1 MGRNKKWDKQTVYH
15 FGILMNQEDIQ
26 RLKEQAARSTC
37 GSLSEFAR
45 RILLGRQV
53 TVLYRN
59 ESLDKF
65 LDEAV
70 LMRNEL
76 AMIRQTLPRTGE
88 NEKRMIIL
96 LENIQSIIS
105 KIYEQCK
112 HT

>member
-1 MGRNKKWDKQTVYH
+1 MGRNKKWDRQTVYH
-15 FGILMNQEDIQ
+15 LGILMNQEDIQ
-26 RLKEQAARSTC
+26 RVKEQAARSTC

-45 RILLGRQV
+45 RLLLGRQA

-70 LMRNEL
+70 LLRNEMTL
-76 AMIRQTLPRTGE
+76 VRQTSPWTAE
-88 NEKRMIIL
+88 NERRMIAL

>member
-1 MGRNKKWDKQTVYH
+1 MRTD
-15 FGILMNQEDIQ
+15 LQ

-37 GSLSEFAR
+37 GSFSEFAR
-45 RILLGRQV
+45 RLLLGRRV
-53 TVLYRN
+53 TILYRN

-70 LMRNEL
+70 LLRNEMAL
-76 AMIRQTLPRTGE
+76 LRQTFPRTVE
-88 NEKRMIIL
+88 NERRMIAL
-96 LENIQSIIS
+96 LENIQTIIL

>member
-1 MGRNKKWDKQTVYH
+1 MGRSKKWDEQTVYH
-15 FGILMNQEDIQ
+15 LGILMNQADIQ

-45 RILLGRQV
+45 RLLLGKQV

-59 ESLDKF
+59 ASLDTF

-70 LMRNEL
+70 LLRNEL
-76 AMIRQTLPRTGE
+76 TIMRQTLPWTGE
-88 NEKRMIIL
+88 HEKRMIIL
-96 LENIQSIIS
+96 LEKIQSIIF

>member
-1 MGRNKKWDKQTVYH
+1 MGRNKKWDEQTVYH
-15 FGILMNQEDIQ
+15 FGILMNREDIQ

-45 RILLGRQV
+45 RLLLGRQA

-70 LMRNEL
+70 LLRNEL
-76 AMIRQTLPRTGE
+76 AMMRQTLSWTGE

>member
-1 MGRNKKWDKQTVYH
+1 MGRSKKREKRHGCCLNIW
-15 FGILMNQEDIQ
+15 IMRSDIQ

-37 GSLSEFAR
+37 GSFSEFAR
-45 RILLGRQV
+45 RLLLGRQV
-53 TVLYRN
+53 TVLHRN

-70 LMRNEL
+70 LLRNEMVL
-76 AMIRQTLPRTGE
+76 VRQTLPWTVE
-88 NEKRMIIL
+88 NERRMVAL
-96 LENIQSIIS
+96 LESIQSIIT